1 MFQLASILLSV
12 SLLSAIFGIST
23 ATGGGNAASSR
34 VTGTVTYL
42 ERVALLPAAVVKIQL
57 VDVSRADAPAVVLV
71 EQIIPTGGEQAPF
84 FFEIP
89 FDPSEIKANHTYA
102 VQSRIEEDGRLR
114 FISDQ
119 RYAVITRNAPMHVDM
134 VLRPVNGDKSN

>member
-1 MFQLASILLSV
+1 MFQLVSILLSV

-23 ATGGGNAASSR
+23 ATGGGNGASSR

-42 ERVALLPAAVVKIQL
+42 ERVALPPTAVVKIQL
-57 VDVSRADAPAVVLV
+57 VDVSRADAPAVILV
-71 EQIIPTGGEQAPF
+71 EQIIPTGGEQVPF

-89 FDPSEIKANHTYA
+89 FDPSKIKANHTYA
-102 VQSRIEEDGRLR
+102 VQARIEDDGRLR

-119 RYAVITRNAPMHVDM
+119 RYAVITRNAPMHVNM
-134 VLRPVNGDKSN
+134 VLRPVSGDKSN

>member
-1 MFQLASILLSV
+1 MCVAVFHLLRYNP
-12 SLLSAIFGIST
+12 AN
-23 ATGGGNAASSR
+23 GGGNASSSR

-42 ERVALLPAAVVKIQL
+42 ERVVLPPTAVVKIQL
-57 VDVSRADAPAVVLV
+57 VDVFRADAPAVIIA
-71 EQIIPTGGEQAPF
+71 EQIIPTGGKQVPF

-89 FDPSEIKANHTYA
+89 FDPAKIKANYTYA
-102 VQSRIEEDGRLR
+102 VKARIEEDGRLR

>member
-1 MFQLASILLSV
+1 MFQLVSILISAL
-12 SLLSAIFGIST
+12 LLSAFFGINT
-23 ATGGGNAASSR
+23 AAGGGDAASSR

-42 ERVALLPAAVVKIQL
+42 ERVALPPTAVVKVQL
-57 VDVSRADAPAVVLV
+57 VDVSRADAPAITLG
-71 EQIIPTGGEQAPF
+71 EQIFSAGGKQVPF

-89 FDPSEIKANHTYA
+89 FDPAKIKANYTYA
-102 VQSRIEEDGRLR
+102 VQARIEEGDRLR

-134 VLRPVNGDKSN
+134 VLRRVNGDKSN